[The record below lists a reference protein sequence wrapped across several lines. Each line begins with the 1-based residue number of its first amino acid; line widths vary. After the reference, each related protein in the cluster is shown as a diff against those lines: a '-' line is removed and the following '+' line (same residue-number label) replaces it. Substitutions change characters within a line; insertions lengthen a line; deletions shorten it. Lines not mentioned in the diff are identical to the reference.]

1 MKIVET
7 IQEMRKWSEEQKCD
21 GEKIIFVPTMGALHE
36 GHLSLLREG
45 KKHGGK
51 LVLSIYVN
59 PTQFAPG
66 EDFEKYPKNL
76 ETDSAMAERCGVDVI
91 FAPECNEMYPEGYQ
105 TFVEVEKITNML
117 CGKAR
122 PSHFKGVTTVV
133 AKLFNIVRPD
143 IAIFGKK
150 DFQQL
155 VIIKR
160 MAQDLNMDIEI
171 IGYPIVRENDGL
183 AMSSRNKYLNHNER
197 IAAASINKSL
207 RTAQKMIEDGETNA
221 TAIVSRIESI
231 IEESGIPRIDY
242 ISIADPQTLED
253 VDKITRP
260 ALIAIAAFVGKARLI
275 DNLHLK

>member
-76 ETDSAMAERCGVDVI
+76 DADSAMAEKCGVDII
-91 FAPECNEMYPEGYQ
+91 FAPECSKMYPEGYQ